1 MPFRNALEAAVVPA
15 YPVIA
20 RLLEELLSEQPC
32 FASMTGS
39 GSAVYAIFEQEA
51 RAVEVARRFAVR
63 GLFACTAKPAR
74 QAIEIR

>member
-1 MPFRNALEAAVVPA
+1 LEAAVVPA
-15 YPVIA
+15 FPAVA

-39 GSAVYAIFEQEA
+39 GSAVYAIFTHED
-51 RAVEVARRFAVR
+51 RAVEVARRFAAR
-63 GLFACTAKPAR
+63 GLFASVAKPTR